1 MATIV
6 VSAGIGLKDFVPQL
20 VMNKSLS
27 DLGIKEGA
35 KIELYNPTTKQKSNY
50 EIIDVGLTHTKVKE
64 GKDVKV
70 INNSSW
76 QKYSFNLKE
85 EAKSEDKT

>member
-35 KIELYNPTTKQKSNY
+35 KIELNNPITKQKSTY
-50 EIIDVGLTHTKVKE
+50 EILDVGLTHTKVKE
-64 GKDVKV
+64 GEDVKI

-85 EAKSEDKT
+85 PAKEPDKD